1 MKTNKLL
8 SALLLAGFTVGQFN
22 SVAFAADVKR
32 DVVIEDEGQMSFT
45 DVSPN
50 HWAYSSIKRLYE
62 EYSVLG
68 GFPDGTFRG
77 NRNLTRY
84 EFAAAINKVMDRVE
98 EMIAK
103 GGKPGLSRADLDRLK
118 KEFMTELEDVQTE
131 LKRLAKDQQD
141 MQKDLDDTK
150 DQIDMVKEMLP
161 KVKLTGDA
169 AFRYEMVSP
178 QANMFGAISNSP
190 QVRLRLGAV
199 GENSGGFVFG
209 TRISTS
215 SANDIT
221 NAFVSLGNLNSKFG
235 VNLDQLYVAARP
247 WDGMLDLTFGRH
259 ANPFMRTT
267 ELAWDEDVTFD
278 GAYLKLNFGDKYNY
292 FSVLGDY
299 SILSMFGVP
308 AASMAGTNLTAPRVG
323 KFSPMETA
331 ANSGTTGMGSLG
343 LGLGFGNEETF
354 MFKLAGNYHQVSNPN
369 TLIGKSVSL
378 NPNSNLI
385 SADGKSYVS
394 NFQLAGGSV
403 KLGLFPSAYLPVVIH
418 GDAYYN
424 LGAGAQAGAND
435 AALKDQAMKN
445 ALGFVAG
452 IKFGK
457 LEEAGNIMLGYQYK
471 MLGIDSVLAQYTED
485 QLGGTNI
492 LAHAVNLGIQLDNS
506 TSLMI
511 TGQLANPILA
521 VQGATP
527 TNGFYT
533 MRAGLNH
540 KF

>member
-8 SALLLAGFTVGQFN
+8 SALLLAGFTVSQFN

-32 DVVIEDEGQMSFT
+32 DVIIEDEGQMNFT

-50 HWAYSSIKRLYE
+50 HWAYSAIKNLSE
-62 EYSVLG
+62 EYNVLG

-77 NRNLTRY
+77 NRNLSRY
-84 EFAAAINKVMDRVE
+84 EFAAAISKVMGRVE
-98 EMIAK
+98 ELIAK
-103 GGKPGLSRADLDRLK
+103 GGKPGLSRADLDKLK

-178 QANMFGAISNSP
+178 SSNMFASVNSAP

-199 GENSGGFVFG
+199 SENNGGFVFG
-209 TRISTS
+209 TRFSTS
-215 SANDIT
+215 TANDIT
-221 NAFVSLGNLNSKFG
+221 NSFVSLGNLNSKFG

-292 FSVLGDY
+292 FSILGDY
-299 SILSMFGVP
+299 SILNMFGVNTP
-308 AASMAGTNLTAPRVG
+308 VAASNVTASRAG
-323 KFSPMETA
+323 KFSPTEA
-331 ANSGTTGMGSLG
+331 GANGTTGMGSLG
-343 LGLGFGNEETF
+343 LGLGLGNEETI
-354 MFKLAGNYHQVSNPN
+354 MFKLGANYHQVSNPN
-369 TLIGKSVSL
+369 NLIGKSLSL
-378 NPNSNLI
+378 NPMTNLL
-385 SADGKSYVS
+385 SADSKSFIS
-394 NFQLAGGSV
+394 DFQLAGGSLKV
-403 KLGLFPSAYLPVVIH
+403 ALFPSAYLPITLH
-418 GDAYYN
+418 ADAYYN
-424 LGAGAQAGAND
+424 LGAGRLAGAND
-435 AALKDQAMKN
+435 TELKNKAMAG
-445 ALGFVAG
+445 ALGFIG
-452 IKFGK
+452 GLKLGK
-457 LEEAGNIMLGYQYK
+457 LEEAGNVMLGYQYK
-471 MLGIDSVLAQYTED
+471 MLGVDSVLAGYNED
-485 QLGGTNI
+485 QLGGTGVM
-492 LAHAVNLGIQLDNS
+492 AHAVNLGVQLDNS

-511 TGQLANPILA
+511 TGQLSNPL
-521 VQGATP
+521 ATP
-527 TNGFYT
+527 AAGLYT
-533 MRAGLNH
+533 VRTGLNH